1 MGEFSETVRSMSP
14 EALKQMKEDIRTEE
28 ISRDYRND
36 MFEKIGW
43 AFHQWAQN
51 MKLTIFDGEDAL
63 TDVIEIGRLVAKG
76 EYDYTIENPEFYIR
90 EAE

>member
-28 ISRDYRND
+28 RNRDFAND

-43 AFHQWAQN
+43 AFHKWSQN
-51 MKLTIFDGEDAL
+51 MNLNIFDGDDTETSVVEL
-63 TDVIEIGRLVAKG
+63 GKLVVKG
-76 EYDYTIENPEFYIR
+76 EYDYTIENPEGYIR
-90 EAE
+90 KAK